1 MPRVALKKKD
11 YKVNDLSVYIAS
23 KMFQKKLRQEDI
35 ANVLGI
41 SQSAF
46 SKRMQSGSFHYKD
59 MLIIFHK
66 IGASDEDILRIMKL
80 DQNIG
85 REKK

>member
-46 SKRMQSGSFHYKD
+46 SKRMQSGSFRYED

-66 IGASDEDILRIMKL
+66 IGASDEDILKIMKL

>member
-1 MPRVALKKKD
+1 MPRVAIKRKD
-11 YKVNDLSVYIAS
+11 YKVNDLSAYIAS
-23 KMFQKKLRQEDI
+23 KMFQEKLRQEDI

-46 SKRMQSGSFHYKD
+46 SKRMQSGSFRYED
-59 MLIIFHK
+59 MLIIFQK

-80 DQNIG
+80 DQNVR